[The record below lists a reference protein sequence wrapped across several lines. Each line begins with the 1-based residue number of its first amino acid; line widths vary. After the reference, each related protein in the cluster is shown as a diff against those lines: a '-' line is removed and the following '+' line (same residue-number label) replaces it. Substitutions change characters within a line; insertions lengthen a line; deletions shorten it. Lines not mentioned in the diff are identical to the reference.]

1 MKSDYFVGFIN
12 DIQSKANALVLE
24 FEKDYR
30 NKKGRDLS
38 DEEKF
43 AIGFCS
49 GLKIEKVSGPEE
61 SNGNYSVKIHL
72 EKSAVEWDGTKFLVA
87 KIENIRAEVGDV
99 Y

>member
-1 MKSDYFVGFIN
+1 MRSDYFVGFIN
-12 DIQSKANALVLE
+12 DIQAKAFALVLE

-38 DEEKF
+38 NEEKF

-61 SNGNYSVKIHL
+61 SNGSYSVKIQL

-87 KIENIRAEVGDV
+87 RIENNRDEREDE
-99 Y
+99 